1 MAKKMEN
8 EQFAKHLFEKYK
20 KMFYHVPY
28 VECPQGWFQ
37 IIEELTK
44 ELVEISKDFRDDSI
58 KVVEIKEK
66 FGGLRYCVDY
76 DLPSEQITL
85 IEQTIRYWESKSY
98 KVCSACGSEEDV
110 VRSRKYWEQ
119 TLCKNCKQ

>member
-1 MAKKMEN
+1 MEHEEFSN
-8 EQFAKHLFEKYK
+8 LLFEKYK
-20 KMFYHVPY
+20 KMFYHIPCI
-28 VECPQGWFQ
+28 ECPSGWFN

-44 ELVEISKDFRDDSI
+44 ELFEISKDFREDSI

-85 IEQTIRYWESKSY
+85 IEQTIRRWEKASYKICAYCGTEDGVMKAKKYWES
-98 KVCSACGSEEDV
+98 
-110 VRSRKYWEQ
+110 
-119 TLCKNCKQ
+119 TLCINCKDKA